1 MKRRLSKRKFLSCQI
16 KKIAVLVLLFM
27 GILAGETLGQ
37 IVINNPDKPKS
48 KNAGRTILLEGVIR
62 IRDDGEKIIF
72 RNPQGLSLS
81 EDGSIFFVDYP
92 YLYKYGKDGQ
102 FIFQA
107 LKQGQGPGECY
118 GGVYFFMGNRIRV
131 QAGNPPKVID
141 YDLDGKYIK
150 EIKTNIISL
159 LYFLKYVEGKIY
171 GIRDEIHYSNDIWK
185 EGFIESPFTLY
196 EISEDFQKLKK
207 IYDFPV
213 KHYIKQRNWS
223 RRTMVGWTVYD
234 HYFFALH
241 TAEYRIVKLDL
252 RIGRIERIFKRRY
265 VRLKAKEGEVE
276 QDIYNPVPKQNLP
289 PPFDYAFDIMWF
301 HVFKNSLWV
310 LTSTTKDNNAKPLID
325 VFDMEGNYIDN
336 FYLQFPSNNKT
347 HWIVNAIL
355 SDDGFILIPE
365 QSEDGFISIAKYR
378 IKDNF

>member
-1 MKRRLSKRKFLSCQI
+1 
-16 KKIAVLVLLFM
+16 M